1 MPHELLL
8 RHLNIVDPANGREER
23 DGDLAICDGILVE
36 PSALSPQAEVQDC
49 RGLTATPGFIDL
61 HVHLREPGQTYK
73 DDLLTTTA
81 AAAHGGFTTVL
92 AMPNTVPAIDS
103 LEHFAPLRER
113 LPLAPVKVFQACA
126 LTKGRQGLE
135 LAEISALAAS
145 GVFPA
150 FSDDGSTPQDP
161 MLMRRAME
169 MLAAAKLPVIDHCEL
184 LALSKPGV
192 MHRGTVSAELGLPG
206 QPREAEENIV
216 RRDIGFCAE
225 TGCRLHLQHLSS
237 AGSVALLR
245 EARRRG
251 LPVTGEATPHHLQ
264 FTDEAVRQFGSNAK
278 MAPPLREESDRQALL
293 EGIADGTITV
303 IATDHAPHTAEEK
316 AAGML
321 KAPFG
326 IIGLEAAFPVCLTQL
341 WDSGLVSLSRLI
353 SLFTSGPASVLG
365 LAAGTLSLGAP
376 ADVTLLDLAVRRPLE
391 VSRFHSRSR
400 NCPYDGLVCRGRVV
414 QVFVDGIARL

>member
-1 MPHELLL
+1 MPQELLL
-8 RHLNIVDPANGREER
+8 RHLKIVDPANGREEQ
-23 DGDLAICDGILVE
+23 DGDLAIRDGVLVE
-36 PSALSPQAEVQDC
+36 PSSLSPQAEERDC
-49 RGLTATPGFIDL
+49 CGLTATPGFIDL

-81 AAAHGGFTTVL
+81 AAVHGGFTTVL
-92 AMPNTVPAIDS
+92 AMPNTVPALDS

-113 LPLAPVKVFQACA
+113 LPLAPIKVHQACA
-126 LTKGRQGLE
+126 LTKGRQGQE
-135 LAEISALAAS
+135 LTDIATLAAS

-161 MLMRRAME
+161 TLMRRAMQL
-169 MLAAAKLPVIDHCEL
+169 LAAANLPVIDHCEL

-192 MHRGTVSAELGLPG
+192 MHRGKVSEELGLPG

-216 RRDIGFCAE
+216 RRDIQFCAE
-225 TGCRLHLQHLSS
+225 TGCRVHLQHLSS

-245 EARRRG
+245 EARQRA

-264 FTDEAVRQFGSNAK
+264 FTDEAVRRFGTNAK

-293 EGIADGTITV
+293 QGIADGTITV

-316 AAGML
+316 ATGML

-326 IIGLEAAFPVCLTQL
+326 IIGLEAAFPIALTLL
-341 WDSGLVSLSRLI
+341 WDSGLISLSRLV
-353 SLFTSGPASVLG
+353 SLFTSGPAAVLG
-365 LAAGTLSLGAP
+365 LNAGTLSLGAP
-376 ADVTLLDLAVRRPLE
+376 ADVTLLDLAVRRQLD
-391 VSRFHSRSR
+391 VSSFHSRSR
-400 NCPYDGLVCRGRVV
+400 NCPYDGLDCRGRVV
-414 QVFVDGIARL
+414 QVFVDGVARL